1 MPRAFLALDLP
12 PGVKEAITAYQSK
25 IESQSPGLYRWTPP
39 ENLHLTL
46 YFLGDMEE
54 DLLQEVKNR
63 QLMFQP
69 FEIGTGPIL
78 TLPERNVPKI
88 LALELVG
95 ETQPLRS
102 LQQRIHDSV
111 FQIAAHRET
120 RPFVPHITIAR
131 LKKDV
136 PPSAKPVKRL
146 RESLTPPP
154 ALTWEVNV
162 LWLYTS
168 TLNPEGPTYEK
179 NHRFPAGL

>member
-12 PGVKEAITAYQSK
+12 PDVKEAVTAYQAK
-25 IESQSPGLYRWTPP
+25 IESQSPRLYRWTPA

-46 YFLGDMEE
+46 YFLGDME
-54 DLLQEVKNR
+54 DALLQEVKNR
-63 QLMFQP
+63 QIMFQP
-69 FEIGTGPIL
+69 FELGTGPIL

-146 RESLTPPP
+146 VGSLNHSP
-154 ALTWEVNV
+154 ALTWEVNE

-168 TLNPEGPTYEK
+168 TLKSEGSTHEK
-179 NHRFPAGL
+179 THRYPSGS